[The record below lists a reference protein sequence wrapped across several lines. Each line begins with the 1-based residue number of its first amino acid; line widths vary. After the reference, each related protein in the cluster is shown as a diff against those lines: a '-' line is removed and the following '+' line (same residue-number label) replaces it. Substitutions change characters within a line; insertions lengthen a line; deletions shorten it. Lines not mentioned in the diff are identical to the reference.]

1 VIARALLAIGVLW
14 SGPMVGAQ
22 SAEDVYMRLLR
33 LYPDRPALAA
43 ESVAKLS
50 GDVINRGIQV
60 CRDGRCS
67 LPQLR
72 AAAMM
77 HADAADIVIGPI
89 GYKARDQIRFGREL
103 LEIAGNVA
111 LNNRALEYEV
121 KALELFGG
129 RWYALTSRLLLAH
142 GHFEIARLVVTEGRV
157 HYPNSPDLFVLLGLL
172 NEWRGGLGLD
182 SGDLRGFIVR
192 GELFDRGFGSAGP
205 GAVPY
210 RGNASR
216 EVQVASEDYRRA
228 IDLDPAHAGARL
240 RLAWA
245 HLLLA
250 DRRVW
255 EDLPVEFIQ
264 KTNPEAR
271 YLAHLLR
278 GTSAEREQNAT
289 SALAEYEAARAA
301 APDSQTACLAVSSA
315 QALNG
320 RMGESRRTAVE
331 CLDPGLGALEV
342 DAWTVFRIGL
352 MDLTTTTAMRD
363 EARRQ

>member
-1 VIARALLAIGVLW
+1 VIARVLLAIGLLW

-22 SAEDVYMRLLR
+22 SADVYIQLLR
-33 LYPDRPALAA
+33 LYQDQPALAA
-43 ESVAKLS
+43 DRVAKLS
-50 GDVINRGIQV
+50 GDAISRGIQV
-60 CRDGRCS
+60 CREGRCS
-67 LPQLR
+67 LQQLR

-103 LEIAGNVA
+103 LEIAGNIA
-111 LNNRALEYEV
+111 LNNRALEYEL

-142 GHFEIARLVVTEGRV
+142 GHFEIARLLVTEGRIS
-157 HYPNSPDLFVLLGLL
+157 YPRSPDLYVVLGLL

-182 SGDLRGFIVR
+182 AGDLRGFIVR
-192 GELFDRGFGSAGP
+192 GELFDRGFGGAGP

-210 RGNASR
+210 RGNALR
-216 EVQVASEDYRRA
+216 EVQLATEDYRRA
-228 IDLDPAHAGARL
+228 IEIDPAHAGARL

-245 HLLLA
+245 HLLAA

-255 EDLPVEFIQ
+255 EDVPPDFIK
-264 KTNPEAR
+264 KTNQEAR

-278 GTSAEREQNAT
+278 GTSAEREHNPG
-289 SALAEYEAARAA
+289 SALAEYEAARLT

-320 RMGESRRTAVE
+320 QVGESRNTAGR
-331 CLDPGLGALEV
+331 CLAAGHSAPEV
-342 DAWTVFRIGL
+342 DAWTLFRIGL
-352 MDLTTTTAMRD
+352 MDLTTTMAMRD

>member
-1 VIARALLAIGVLW
+1 MIARALLAIGVLW

-22 SAEDVYMRLLR
+22 SADVYQQLLR
-33 LYPDRPALAA
+33 LYQDQPALAA
-43 ESVAKLS
+43 QTVAKLS
-50 GDVINRGIQV
+50 GDAIGRGIQV

-67 LPQLR
+67 LQQLR
-72 AAAMM
+72 AGAML
-77 HADAADIVIGPI
+77 HADAADLVSGPV

-111 LNNRALEYEV
+111 LNNRAPQHELN
-121 KALELFGG
+121 ALELFGG

-142 GHFEIARLVVTEGRV
+142 GHFEVARLVVTEGRV
-157 HYPNSPDLFVLLGLL
+157 NYPRSPDLFVVLGLL

-192 GELFDRGFGSAGP
+192 GELFDRGFGGAGP

-210 RGNASR
+210 RGNALR
-216 EVQVASEDYRRA
+216 EVQLATEDYRRA
-228 IDLDPAHAGARL
+228 IDLDPVHAGARL

-245 HLLLA
+245 HLLAA

-255 EDLPVEFIQ
+255 EDLPPDFI
-264 KTNPEAR
+264 KKASPEAQ

-278 GTSAEREQNAT
+278 GTAAERERNAT
-289 SALAEYEAARAA
+289 SALAEYEAARLA

-320 RMGESRRTAVE
+320 EMSESRTTAVE
-331 CLDPGLGALEV
+331 CLNAGLPVPDV

-363 EARRQ
+363 EARRR